1 MINFEEELKK
11 FNFPD
16 KDADGGIAE
25 NEAAF
30 VIDSFNTVFKRLSRD
45 QSNANTQ
52 LEELAALMDEKMEKD
67 REIEEAKGLLR
78 EGEAEKSAIVKG
90 FVEILDRMEDLYR
103 YATAND
109 YGNWTSQIRLLWGDI
124 LSSLNTVGIMRI
136 DGLDA
141 TFNPRLYTV
150 KMTRDEPDAEDG
162 RILEVLRCGYI
173 YRSDVIR
180 KADVVVN
187 KKSSE
192 TRKERENQEGK
203 ESEVFGQDR
212 GDRPGDFDL

>member
-11 FNFPD
+11 FNFHD
-16 KDADGGIAE
+16 KDANGGIAE

-30 VIDSFNTVFKRLSRD
+30 VIDAFNAVFKRLSKD

-52 LEELAALMDEKMEKD
+52 LEELVALMDEKMEKD

-78 EGEAEKSAIVKG
+78 ECEAEKSAIVKG

-109 YGNWTSQIRLLWGDI
+109 YGNWTSQIRLLWGNI
-124 LSSLNTVGIMRI
+124 LDNLNLLGIMRV

-141 TFNPRLYTV
+141 TFDPRLYTV
-150 KMTRDEPDAEDG
+150 KMTKDEPDAENG

-173 YRSDVIR
+173 YKSAVIR

-187 KKSSE
+187 KKSKE
-192 TRKERENQEGK
+192 NQEERENKEGK
-203 ESEVFGQDR
+203 ESEALEPDS
-212 GDRPGDFDL
+212 GDRPGDFDF